1 MMKLY
6 LSKLFVTCPSIIQNN
21 KKRIKILVLLI
32 RVHVMNFSDLSLGQV
47 VESEEWLVIDQEM
60 VQLFA
65 DATGDHQWI
74 HLDQARCKLESP
86 FKTTIAHGF
95 LTTSL
100 MPKCFGELITV
111 DPKTQTLLNYGV
123 DSLRFL
129 ESVRIDDAIKYR
141 FELIEV
147 EEKPNGKLHKVKATV
162 LIKDRKK
169 PALVGVFLSLLIE

>member
-1 MMKLY
+1 
-6 LSKLFVTCPSIIQNN
+6 
-21 KKRIKILVLLI
+21 
-32 RVHVMNFSDLSLGQV
+32 
-47 VESEEWLVIDQEM
+47 
-60 VQLFA
+60 
-65 DATGDHQWI
+65 
-74 HLDQARCKLESP
+74 
-86 FKTTIAHGF
+86 
-95 LTTSL
+95 
-100 MPKCFGELITV
+100 MPKCFGELISIN
-111 DPKTQTLLNYGV
+111 PKTQTLLNYGV